1 MLKHRKKPTAHRQ
14 GTVIRLV
21 AASQRFTE
29 IQHADDF
36 WLFDKDERFDEG
48 KMNPKYVD
56 EIQDLMKELRQFD
69 IIEYGNLYLTSGGRI
84 VLDKGYGEYFGDS
97 DKVIYTLDELTRGIP
112 AKQFLKKISEYVK
125 RNKNAD

>member
-1 MLKHRKKPTAHRQ
+1 MLKHRKKPTEHRQ
-14 GTVIRLV
+14 GTLIRLV
-21 AASQRFTE
+21 DTIQRFAE
-29 IQHADDF
+29 IQHENDF
-36 WLFDKDERFDEG
+36 WLFDKG

-69 IIEYGNLYLTSGGRI
+69 IVEYGNLYLTSGGRI

-97 DKVIYTLDELTRGIP
+97 DKVIYTLDELTRGIH